1 MSKKFLTYSIAVLVF
16 LILLFSFGS
25 YITGDYDK
33 QNKIIVFL
41 KDIIPN
47 EPGKKVRDTLFYIPK
62 MKERN
67 KVG

>member
-33 QNKIIVFL
+33 QNKIMAPCKKTE
-41 KDIIPN
+41 KDKQHTMT
-47 EPGKKVRDTLFYIPK
+47 G
-62 MKERN
+62 
-67 KVG
+67 